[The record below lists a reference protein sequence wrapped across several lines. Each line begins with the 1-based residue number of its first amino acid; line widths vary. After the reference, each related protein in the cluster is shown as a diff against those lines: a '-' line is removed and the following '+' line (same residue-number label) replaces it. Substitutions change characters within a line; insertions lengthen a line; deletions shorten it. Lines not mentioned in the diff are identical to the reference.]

1 MSERR
6 LIYFTT
12 SGHQLYLWNGGK
24 LTLEAEFSDTEE
36 GVGEFRVLARQ
47 HSKSLYYIVA
57 DLAGED
63 FHDEMIPSLRGGD
76 RQAVIERR
84 LAQRYRDTRLAAA
97 ISLGS
102 IAVAG
107 ERRNERLVLASFTNT
122 QQFSPWLDALS
133 EAGAKLAGVY
143 SVPLLASAV
152 AARLGAKIGARNTR
166 MFVVSMNSA
175 GLRQSF
181 LEDGKLRFARL
192 ERTGEI
198 GAESLAAFV
207 RSETLRLVQYL
218 SSLRVLPRE
227 GPPIT
232 ALVITPP
239 GQREIFEQSLPS
251 DGRLTFRTIDLPE
264 AARISGIKGA
274 ENIGAEQLYLHFA
287 AKRPPK
293 EQFARSEDRKGFLI
307 WQLQRGVVAA
317 GALGLAACMLVA
329 GYKWI
334 EVMSIREQMAMQ
346 QGETRGADQEYQRVT
361 ATFPV
366 TLTSTENLK
375 ATVNEFRAIASRTA
389 VPGPALAY
397 VSKALEQFPQIELSQ
412 LVWRTDRPGVP
423 EKAKVDP
430 ATPIPATAKA
440 SPSAP
445 SGGAEPGAP
454 TDAALFM
461 EISGHVNATQRSD
474 YRSITAQ
481 VQSFADALQVDKSY
495 EVVRT
500 QLPFDTTS
508 AGTLSGDIGASEA
521 GDTPR
526 FTITLSRR
534 SGK

>member
-6 LIYFTT
+6 LLYFTAN
-12 SGHQLYLWNGGK
+12 GHQLYTWDAGK
-24 LTLEAEFSDTEE
+24 LDLEAVFTDTED
-36 GVGEFRVLARQ
+36 GIAEFRKLAKR
-47 HSKSLYYIVA
+47 HPKSLYYIIA

-63 FHDEMIPSLRGGD
+63 FHDEVIPSLRGGD

-97 ISLGS
+97 ISLGTT
-102 IAVAG
+102 AVAG
-107 ERRNERLVLASFTNT
+107 ERKNERLLLASFTNT

-133 EAGAKLAGVY
+133 EAGAKLAGVF
-143 SVPLLASAV
+143 SVPLIASGL
-152 AARLGAKIGARNTR
+152 AARLAAKMGARNNR

-192 ERTGEI
+192 ERTGDM
-198 GAESLAAFV
+198 GADALAAFV

-239 GQREIFEQSLPS
+239 GQREVFEQSLPS

-264 AARISGIKGA
+264 AARILGIKGA
-274 ENIGAEQLYLHFA
+274 DRVGAEQLYLHVA
-287 AKRPPK
+287 AKKAPK
-293 EQFARSEDRKGFLI
+293 EQFARSEDRKGYLV
-307 WQLQRGVVAA
+307 WQLQRGIVAA
-317 GALGLAACMLVA
+317 GALGLAASVLFA
-329 GYKWI
+329 GYRWFEI
-334 EVMSIREQMAMQ
+334 AAIRSQTDLQ
-346 QGETRGADQEYQRVT
+346 SRETRSAVQEYQRVT

-366 TLTSTENLK
+366 TLTSTDNLK
-375 ATVNEFRAIASRTA
+375 ATVNEFRSIAASTA
-389 VPGPALAY
+389 VPGPAFAY
-397 VSKALEQFPQIELSQ
+397 ISRALEQFPQLELDQ
-412 LVWRTDRPGVP
+412 LVWKIERAGAPAKKPPADPSVP
-423 EKAKVDP
+423 VPATTP
-430 ATPIPATAKA
+430 ATPSAK
-440 SPSAP
+440 PQ
-445 SGGAEPGAP
+445 GAGDVAQV
-454 TDAALFM
+454 M

-481 VQSFADALQVDKSY
+481 VQRFADALQVDRSY

-508 AGTLSGDIGASEA
+508 AGTLTGDIGSSEG

-526 FTITLSRR
+526 FTVTLSRR
-534 SGK
+534 LSK